1 MIRRGGSDWT
11 AVAVDE
17 VLAIFFTKRGRA
29 AQLFENAQC
38 SVNSLPAGFALEV
51 RQMFPG
57 YGSPSWVGFGALRS
71 RLNPA
76 RDCGGKQRDGWTAC
90 FGIRLLGF
98 GTECI
103 RHVRVG
109 NLRLPASLSHG

>member
-38 SVNSLPAGFALEV
+38 SVNSLPAGFALQV

-57 YGSPSWVGFGALRS
+57 YGSPRRAPFRAENFAR
-71 RLNPA
+71 NPA
-76 RDCGGKQRDGWTAC
+76 REYPHQQREQTPPCPLKQIFCSGPPRGQ
-90 FGIRLLGF
+90 
-98 GTECI
+98 
-103 RHVRVG
+103 
-109 NLRLPASLSHG
+109 S

>member
-11 AVAVDE
+11 AVAIDE

-38 SVNSLPAGFALEV
+38 SVNSLPAGFALQV

-57 YGSPSWVGFGALRS
+57 YGSPSGAHSGAPILW
-71 RLNPA
+71 LNPT
-76 RDCGGKQRDGWTAC
+76 REYRHQQRDPSPVGLRKQL
-90 FGIRLLGF
+90 FGLRP
-98 GTECI
+98 ES
-103 RHVRVG
+103 VG
-109 NLRLPASLSHG
+109 SVWFANARFHAS

>member
-38 SVNSLPAGFALEV
+38 SVNSLPAGFALQV

-57 YGSPSWVGFGALRS
+57 YGSPRGAHS
-71 RLNPA
+71 RA
-76 RDCGGKQRDGWTAC
+76 
-90 FGIRLLGF
+90 
-98 GTECI
+98 
-103 RHVRVG
+103 G
-109 NLRLPASLSHG
+109 NLRAYPAREYRQQQRGPSPPCPPGQIFGVGARRVPD

>member
-38 SVNSLPAGFALEV
+38 SVNSLPAGFALQV

-57 YGSPSWVGFGALRS
+57 YGSPRGAHS
-71 RLNPA
+71 RAEIFRLYPA
-76 RDCGGKQRDGWTAC
+76 REYRHPQRDQTPPC
-90 FGIRLLGF
+90 LRKQFVSLGAAS
-98 GTECI
+98 GPS
-103 RHVRVG
+103 RRVSDF
-109 NLRLPASLSHG
+109 P

>member
-38 SVNSLPAGFALEV
+38 SVNSLPAGFALQV

-57 YGSPSWVGFGALRS
+57 FGSPRGAHSRAEKFRVYPARGYWDQRREQMALCLLIQMFSFGAR
-71 RLNPA
+71 
-76 RDCGGKQRDGWTAC
+76 
-90 FGIRLLGF
+90 
-98 GTECI
+98 
-103 RHVRVG
+103 RVT
-109 NLRLPASLSHG
+109 RRRVW